1 MNEGEHR
8 LAAEVEKLIEKYQPA
23 YAWEVCQGINS
34 DDFTHFKWELRNII
48 TKYE

>member
-8 LAAEVEKLIEKYQPA
+8 LAAEVEKLIEKYQTGTGA
-23 YAWEVCQGINS
+23 INS

-48 TKYE
+48 TKYS

>member
-8 LAAEVEKLIEKYQPA
+8 LSAEVEKLIEKY
-23 YAWEVCQGINS
+23 EKDTVILIS
-34 DDFTHFKWELRNII
+34 DFKWELRNII

>member
-8 LAAEVEKLIEKYQPA
+8 LSAEVEKLMAKYEKDT
-23 YAWEVCQGINS
+23 VILIS
-34 DDFTHFKWELRNII
+34 DFKWELRNII

>member
-8 LAAEVEKLIEKYQPA
+8 LSAEVEKLIEKWQTGTG
-23 YAWEVCQGINS
+23 EINS
-34 DDFTHFKWELRNII
+34 DDFPHFKWELRNII

>member
-8 LAAEVEKLIEKYQPA
+8 LAAEVEKLIEKCENTLSFR
-23 YAWEVCQGINS
+23 WEE
-34 DDFTHFKWELRNII
+34 FKLELRNII